1 MKSGLNI
8 VNRTGLVSEEFKP
21 YYEKENDFRRLSILH
36 SIAAF
41 IISPIFCYFVY
52 NTDVAPVYFYIGL
65 SYTFLFPLY
74 ILLCYLIKP
83 LYDKLIYFFIAHLF
97 VITAFAFTD
106 LTDKQFA
113 LFDFFC
119 FYALYAVILYVMQR
133 LYPAILYNFFVLSLL
148 IYGYQYVDNPEIS
161 KSASFG
167 LFFVLALCSVLVLYS
182 RQRMINSVE
191 DYSNY
196 LRKIVNNPGNG
207 YVLFRFINDQI
218 ILVDFNHE
226 SLRLLDVDEN
236 GIQKMVFDL
245 VDNDSLEQIKS
256 LKIGHEFHRVY
267 PISSRKDKRAL
278 EFSFSVLLLKNG
290 FYWLLRINDATRELK
305 EKQLLEAREQKYR
318 NLYYRNQAGVFTV
331 NEHAVIIDCNDAFI
345 DMFEGEIQQNN
356 VLFDKNQFN
365 EWEEI
370 KEMIVSNDNLRNY
383 QTHFKL
389 KNGKTKWFIFNW
401 YLDKITGL
409 IEGTIIDLTEV
420 QKASF
425 ALRQSEE
432 KYRQIYEE
440 SNDAILLMD
449 GDIIIDTNRKS
460 IQLFGIPKT
469 QLIGKRLWELS
480 FNNTEDEYDEYNRNI
495 QRLLRSKHTKFNWDF
510 RSGQHKVESE
520 VVIVE
525 LTIGDNTY
533 NQCVIHDLSELKATM
548 RVLEKSR
555 ESFKSVLE
563 NTPEGILIVSE
574 KEILYTNP
582 EIHKILNKEELYLNT
597 LFPEMEQQRFEE
609 LYELHKESKAILQN
623 QFLVKDGSNSEIPI
637 DVTIVATTFEEK
649 DATMIIFKDVS
660 LQNQLAREMLRA
672 EMAEET
678 NKKMAKEIKE
688 RIRAEKLLQ
697 EQFLRSNAIFDSS
710 SNTLLL
716 TLDTQLKISSF
727 NSHCQQYF
735 HYLTGKEMSIGVS
748 FPEFFGSILRPI
760 DIKLFTRLL
769 NRVRNGESQQHE
781 VSFSVD
787 GNTIWMEIF
796 FNPIYDSEGQV
807 TELSL
812 VAHDITEKKNT
823 EKEIVE
829 SLKEKEV
836 LLKEIHHRVKNN
848 LQVISSILNLQSSF
862 VKDSRTLEILEESR
876 NRIRSMA
883 IIHENLYQTTNFSSI
898 NFSDYLTNLTGNLIS
913 SYRIHSGHIELR
925 TDMDKVELILDQAI
939 PCGLLVNELITNAL
953 KYAFPGD
960 TSGEIFVGL
969 KEKDGRILLEISDNG
984 VGLPKDFNILNSDTL
999 GLQLVTTLVEQLDGE
1014 IKFDS
1019 SKGIKYLITF
1029 DKAKL

>member
-8 VNRTGLVSEEFKP
+8 VDRTNLVSEEFKP

-36 SIAAF
+36 SVAAF
-41 IISPIFCYFVY
+41 VISPLFCYFVY
-52 NTDVAPVYFYIGL
+52 DTDVAPVYFYIGL
-65 SYTFLFPLY
+65 SYTVLFPLY

-83 LYDKLIYFFIAHLF
+83 LYNKLIYFFIAHLF

-106 LTDKQFA
+106 LLEKQFA

-119 FYALYAVILYVMQR
+119 FYSLYAVVLYVMQR
-133 LYPAILYNFFVLSLL
+133 FYPAILYNFFVLSLL

-161 KSASFG
+161 KYASFG
-167 LFFVLALCSVLVLYS
+167 LFFVLSLCSVLVLWS

-191 DYSNY
+191 DYSHY

-207 YVLFRFINDQI
+207 YVLFRFINERF
-218 ILVDFNHE
+218 ILVDFNSE
-226 SLRLLDVDEN
+226 TLRLLDVEEEEIKDF
-236 GIQKMVFDL
+236 VFNL
-245 VDNDSLEQIKS
+245 VDSESFEEIKS
-256 LKIGHEFHRVY
+256 LKIGHEFHRIY
-267 PISSRKDKRAL
+267 PINGKKDRRAL
-278 EFSFSVLLLKNG
+278 EFSFSVLSLKNG

-305 EKQLLEAREQKYR
+305 EKELLEAREQKYR

-331 NEHAVIIDCNDAFI
+331 DQNAVVIDCNDAFT
-345 DMFEGEIQQNN
+345 DMFEGEIKHNT
-356 VLFDKNQFN
+356 VLFDKNQLK

-370 KEMIVSNDNLRNY
+370 KELIGNNDNLRNY

-401 YLDKITGL
+401 YQDKITGL

-420 QKASF
+420 QKATF

-449 GDIIIDTNRKS
+449 GDVIIDTNRRS
-460 IQLFGIPKT
+460 IQLFGIPKA
-469 QLIGKRLWELS
+469 QMIGKRLWELTYDTS
-480 FNNTEDEYDEYNRNI
+480 ENEYEEYNRNI
-495 QRLLRSKHTKFNWDF
+495 QRLLRSKHAKFNWDF
-510 RSGQHKVESE
+510 KSGQQRVESE

-563 NTPEGILIVSE
+563 NTPEGILILSE
-574 KEILYTNP
+574 KDILYTNP
-582 EIHKILNKEELYLNT
+582 EIHKILNKEEVQLDT
-597 LFPEMEQQRFEE
+597 LFPSTEQKRFEE
-609 LYELHKESKAILQN
+609 LYDLHKESRSILHN
-623 QFLVKDGSNSEIPI
+623 QFLIKDNNNSEIPI
-637 DVTIVATTFEEK
+637 DVTIVSTTFEEK

-727 NSHCQQYF
+727 NSHCQHYF
-735 HYLTGKEMSIGVS
+735 QYLTGKVMSTGIS
-748 FPEFFGSILRPI
+748 FPDFFGSVLRPI
-760 DIKLFTRLL
+760 DLKLFTRLL
-769 NRVRNGESQQHE
+769 NKVRSGESKQHE
-781 VSFSVD
+781 VSFSVN
-787 GNTIWMEIF
+787 GKMIWMEIF
-796 FNPIYDSEGQV
+796 FNPIYDSEGNV

-862 VKDSRTLEILEESR
+862 VKDTRTLEILEESR

-898 NFSDYLTNLTGNLIS
+898 NFSDYLMNLTGNLIS
-913 SYRIHSGHIELR
+913 SYRIHSGYIELR

-953 KYAFPGD
+953 KYAFPND
-960 TSGEIFVGL
+960 ASGEIFVGL
-969 KEKDGRILLEISDNG
+969 KEKNGRILLEIRDNG
-984 VGLPKDFNILNSDTL
+984 VGLPKEFDILSSDTL

-1029 DKAKL
+1029 EKAKL